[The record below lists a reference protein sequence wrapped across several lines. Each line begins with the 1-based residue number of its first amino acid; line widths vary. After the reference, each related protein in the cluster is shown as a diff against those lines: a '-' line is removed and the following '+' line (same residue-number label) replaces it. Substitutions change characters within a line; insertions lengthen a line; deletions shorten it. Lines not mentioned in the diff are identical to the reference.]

1 MPCSPEDP
9 VPDSLVPLV
18 IVLPVEV
25 GGHAGIEPPAG
36 AVVGAAVSGGIHV
49 VVTVRRG
56 EKLLVMVEVLVETDG
71 ISSCPTTMTH
81 KFI

>member
-36 AVVGAAVSGGIHV
+36 AVVGTAVSGGIHV
-49 VVTVRRG
+49 VVAVRRG

-81 KFI
+81 QFI